1 MEQEFKIPIPVVSC
15 AVINQDRI
23 LLLKRAIEPFPGK
36 WALPAGHV
44 EPGESAEASIIREV
58 KEETNLDLEVR
69 YLFSTG
75 REVENGHAYLSMT
88 FIGHTDNEAVT
99 IDEESL
105 DWKWV
110 PLKEPDLE
118 SIDWAFP
125 NHRKAAM
132 DLSQP
137 PLT

>member
-1 MEQEFKIPIPVVSC
+1 MEQEFKNPIPVVSC
-15 AVINQDRI
+15 AVINRDRI

-36 WALPAGHV
+36 WAFPAGHV

-69 YLFSTG
+69 YFFSMG

-88 FIGHTDNEAVT
+88 FIAHTDNEAVT
-99 IDEESL
+99 IDEESM

-110 PLKEPDLE
+110 PLKESELE
-118 SIDWAFP
+118 NIDWAFP
-125 NHRKAAM
+125 NHRQAAFQ
-132 DLSQP
+132 LSQP
-137 PLT
+137 PIA